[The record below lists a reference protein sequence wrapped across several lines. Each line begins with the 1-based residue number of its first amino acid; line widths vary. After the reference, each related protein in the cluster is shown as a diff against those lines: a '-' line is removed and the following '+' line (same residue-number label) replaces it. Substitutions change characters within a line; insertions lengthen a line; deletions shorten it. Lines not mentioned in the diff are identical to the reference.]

1 MAKQLPKQ
9 LEVVVS
15 WAKNNTLAVVFTAIV
30 ILVPVGGYFAADMMG
45 EGVRKEAQRRA
56 QVYNDLT
63 SASNAKASLPV
74 PGGEPV
80 QLEGIATD
88 KVVEQFSAALE
99 KYSKDASEVYSRAR
113 VFNNG
118 TDADPKHRPA
128 VEAAVFPR
136 YDTKSNS
143 AVEQVRFKVA
153 DAIAAAYAKLLQDAR
168 AGVPPKDADVAK
180 AVEGAELRYIQ
191 AELKQESRAKLSA
204 EQSAQL
210 DRHLGK
216 VRIAEY
222 TEAAKKIS
230 IYADI
235 SAFEVPSRASV
246 TGLYKSKSDSVAQD
260 AALFDMQWKLWV
272 ATDIMRAFGSCNRSA
287 GSVLQSPVKQL
298 MSLRVLPMENAV
310 AGASSGGGEA
320 SAMGGDAAP
329 PADGSA
335 SADGSAPTDGAV
347 VQNASPSAPAEPVI
361 DPKQEAKRDF
371 TKRFTGR
378 VSNPVYDVRLA
389 EVSFVAETSKLPK
402 IFDALAAENFM
413 TVTNVR
419 LTPADPFAAARM
431 GFLFGPAPVSTV
443 TATIETVWFRDW
455 TAKHMPESV
464 RTALGI
470 TSGAP
475 AAAGDGSAP
484 ADAAQGM

>member
-1 MAKQLPKQ
+1 MAKKLPKQ

-15 WAKNNTLAVVFTAIV
+15 WAKNNTLAVVFTGLV

-56 QVYNDLT
+56 QVYNELT
-63 SASNAKASLPV
+63 SASNAKATLPV

-80 QLEGIATD
+80 ELDVVATD
-88 KVVEQFSAALE
+88 QVVEQFSAALD
-99 KYSKDASEVYSRAR
+99 KYAKDAADVYARAR
-113 VFNNG
+113 TFNNG
-118 TDADPKHRPA
+118 SDSDPKHTPA
-128 VEAAVFPR
+128 VDASVFPR
-136 YDTKSNS
+136 YDVKSNS
-143 AVEQVRFKVA
+143 VVEQVRFKVA

-168 AGVPPKDADVAK
+168 AGMPPKDADVAK

-191 AELKQESRAKLSA
+191 AELKQESRAKLNA
-204 EQSAQL
+204 DQAAQL

-230 IYADI
+230 MYGDI

-246 TGLYKSKSDSVAQD
+246 TGLYKTKADAVAQD
-260 AALFDMQWKLWV
+260 TALFDMQWKLWV
-272 ATDIMRAFGSCNRSA
+272 AADVMRAFTSCNRSA

-298 MSLRVLPMENAV
+298 MSLKVLPMEIAA
-310 AGASSGGGEA
+310 AGATSGGGEA
-320 SAMGGDAAP
+320 SAMGGEVAP
-329 PADGSA
+329 ATEGSAPADGAVAEAA
-335 SADGSAPTDGAV
+335 SAPSMPT
-347 VQNASPSAPAEPVI
+347 EPVI

-378 VSNPVYDVRLA
+378 VSNGVYDVRLA
-389 EVSFVAETSKLPK
+389 EVTFVAETSKLPK
-402 IFDALAAENFM
+402 VFDALAAENFM

-419 LTPADPFAAARM
+419 LAPADPFAAARL
-431 GFLFGPAPVSTV
+431 GYLYGPAPVSTV
-443 TATIETVWFRDW
+443 TATVETIWFRDW

-470 TSGAP
+470 GSAAP
-475 AAAGDGSAP
+475 APAGDGSVP

>member
-80 QLEGIATD
+80 ELESVATD

-99 KYSKDASEVYSRAR
+99 KYSKDAGDVYARAR

-118 TDADPKHRPA
+118 SDSDPKHKPA
-128 VEAAVFPR
+128 VESGVFPR
-136 YDTKSNS
+136 YDVKSNS
-143 AVEQVRFKVA
+143 VVEQVRFKVA

-204 EQSAQL
+204 DQSAQL

-246 TGLYKSKSDSVAQD
+246 TGLYKTKADSAAQD
-260 AALFDMQWKLWV
+260 TALFDMQWKLWV
-272 ATDIMRAFGSCNRSA
+272 ATDIMRAFSACNRSA

-298 MSLRVLPMENAV
+298 TSLKVLPMESAV
-310 AGASSGGGEA
+310 GATTGGGEA
-320 SAMGGDAAP
+320 AAMGGEAAP
-329 PADGSA
+329 PADGA
-335 SADGSAPTDGAV
+335 APAEGAV
-347 VQNASPSAPAEPVI
+347 ANAAPAAAVPMEPVI

-371 TKRFTGR
+371 AKRFTGR
-378 VSNPVYDVRLA
+378 VSNGVYDVRLA
-389 EVSFVAETSKLPK
+389 EVTFIAETSKLPK

-419 LTPADPFAAARM
+419 LAPADPFAAARM
-431 GFLFGPAPVSTV
+431 GFLFGPAPVSMV
-443 TATIETVWFRDW
+443 TATVETVWFRDW

-470 TSGAP
+470 TSTAP
-475 AAAGDGSAP
+475 APAGDGSAP

>member
-63 SASNAKASLPV
+63 SASNAKAMLPV
-74 PGGEPV
+74 PGGEPIE
-80 QLEGIATD
+80 LEVVATD
-88 KVVEQFSAALE
+88 QVVDQFSAALE
-99 KYSKDASEVYSRAR
+99 KYSKDATEVYTRAR
-113 VFNNG
+113 AFNNG
-118 TDADPKHRPA
+118 SDSDPKHTPA
-128 VEAAVFPR
+128 VEAGVFPR
-136 YDTKSNS
+136 YDTKSN
-143 AVEQVRFKVA
+143 AVVEAVRFKVA

-168 AGVPPKDADVAK
+168 AGMPPKDADVAK

-230 IYADI
+230 MYGDL

-246 TGLYKSKSDSVAQD
+246 TGLYKTKADAVAQD
-260 AALFDMQWKLWV
+260 TALFDMQWKLWV
-272 ATDIMRAFGSCNRSA
+272 ATDIMRAFASCNRSA

-298 MSLRVLPMENAV
+298 MSLKVLPMEIA
-310 AGASSGGGEA
+310 APTTTSGGGEA
-320 SAMGGDAAP
+320 SAMGGEVSPTSDGTV
-329 PADGSA
+329 PAE
-335 SADGSAPTDGAV
+335 GAV
-347 VQNASPSAPAEPVI
+347 ADSAAVPAVPAEPVI

-371 TKRFTGR
+371 SKRFTGR
-378 VSNPVYDVRLA
+378 VSNGVYDVRLA
-389 EVSFVAETSKLPK
+389 EVTFVAETSKLPK
-402 IFDALAAENFM
+402 VFDALAAENFM

-419 LTPADPFAAARM
+419 LAPADPFAAARM
-431 GFLFGPAPVSTV
+431 GYLYGPASVSSV
-443 TATIETVWFRDW
+443 TATVETVWFRDW

-470 TSGAP
+470 TSSAP
-475 AAAGDGSAP
+475 APSGDGSAP

>member
-30 ILVPVGGYFAADMMG
+30 ILVPVGGYFAAEMMG

-74 PGGEPV
+74 PGGEAV
-80 QLEGIATD
+80 ELEGIATD

-99 KYSKDASEVYSRAR
+99 KYSKDASEVYARAR
-113 VFNNG
+113 AFNNG
-118 TDADPKHRPA
+118 TDSDPKHRPA
-128 VEAAVFPR
+128 VESAVFPR
-136 YDTKSNS
+136 YDAKSN
-143 AVEQVRFKVA
+143 ATVEQVRFKVA

-204 EQSAQL
+204 DQSAQL

-230 IYADI
+230 IYADA

-246 TGLYKSKSDSVAQD
+246 TGLYKTKADAAAQD
-260 AALFDMQWKLWV
+260 SALFDMQWKLWV
-272 ATDIMRAFGSCNRSA
+272 ATDIMRAFGSCNRAA

-298 MSLRVLPMENAV
+298 MSLKVLPMETAGAV
-310 AGASSGGGEA
+310 ASGGGEA

-329 PADGSA
+329 PADGA
-335 SADGSAPTDGAV
+335 
-347 VQNASPSAPAEPVI
+347 APAEGAVADAAPVAAAPTEPVV

-371 TKRFTGR
+371 SKRFTGR
-378 VSNPVYDVRLA
+378 VSNGVYDVRLA

-402 IFDALAAENFM
+402 VFDALAAENFM

-419 LTPADPFAAARM
+419 LAPADPFAAARM
-431 GFLFGPAPVSTV
+431 GFLYGPAPVSMV
-443 TATIETVWFRDW
+443 TATVETVWFRDW

-470 TSGAP
+470 SSSAP
-475 AAAGDGSAP
+475 APAGDGSAP